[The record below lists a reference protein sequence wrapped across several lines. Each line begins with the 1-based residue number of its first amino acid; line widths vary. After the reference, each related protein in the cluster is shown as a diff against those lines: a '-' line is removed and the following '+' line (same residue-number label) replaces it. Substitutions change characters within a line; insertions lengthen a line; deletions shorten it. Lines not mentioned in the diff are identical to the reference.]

1 MLLNRRIVQSPL
13 DFMHVRKGSPRRTV
27 GSWGRGETSGPHVS
41 NPGTTLQPY
50 RHTPGARAGAGPGI
64 RTKKA
69 PTRISSRFHLLD
81 MKRFDNHAHNTF
93 LHRVTCPNKYHLR
106 PNNLSFLRMRTVTE
120 KVTLPNLGFSLL
132 PRSDFTEPQYQPT
145 GCL

>member
-1 MLLNRRIVQSPL
+1 MSEKEAPDEQWGAGVGAKLQARTCQIQA
-13 DFMHVRKGSPRRTV
+13 PRR
-27 GSWGRGETSGPHVS
+27 
-41 NPGTTLQPY
+41 NPTATL
-50 RHTPGARAGAGPGI
+50 PGAMDGAGPGV
-64 RTKKA
+64 RTKKP
-69 PTRISSRFHLLD
+69 PTRISSHFHLLD

-120 KVTLPNLGFSLL
+120 NLTLPNLGFSLL

-145 GCL
+145 ESL